1 MLKNLVNIQR
11 LCTKLQVRY
20 GEHDALILDLK
31 REIGSRE
38 EIECIQGKWS
48 IPYYAFIKADTAEG
62 YYSLINS
69 TNPSAPRL
77 VQSKTP

>member
-1 MLKNLVNIQR
+1 MLKNMANIQR

-20 GEHDALILDLK
+20 GKNDALVLDLK
-31 REIGSRE
+31 REINSRE
-38 EIECIQGKWS
+38 EIECIQGKWP

-69 TNPSAPRL
+69 TNPSTPRL
-77 VQSKTP
+77 AQSKTP